1 MDRRHI
7 DRRHVVSGVLT
18 AVASAK
24 VVSRVVLVALL
35 LIPSLAAAQALPN
48 ISSLSVRYN
57 TRKATVK
64 PEGELKAQ
72 IDEVDRAIASANKL
86 GQVGEVRRQIARGLA
101 LLDGTAWTPALD
113 FQHSLALRSERTVAD
128 STVPYAVRLEQIYS
142 PAIEL
147 TPALSARVALKK
159 RLSPAR
165 PGAAAETVLVRKLGA
180 FDGMSRDLRESPFA
194 MELDVAGVDDGAYVL
209 ETEVLEGATPLATT
223 TLGVVLHKGLDA
235 RLRAL
240 ETAAAGVVADVRAD
254 VAYPADYIRNVNRGR
269 IALGTFSVG
278 AEIAAAEAVLA
289 AARGNKN
296 PFTGRTGDFERHYLL
311 EGANEIMPYRVYV
324 PKAYSA
330 AKGAP
335 LVIALHGLGGNEDS
349 FFDQYAKLPPQ
360 LAEKHGFLLAAPHGF
375 RVDGFYGSTIMGGDA
390 AARRR
395 VEYSEKDVM
404 EVLRLM
410 KANYKVDESRIYLI
424 GHSMGAIG
432 TWALGAKY
440 PDIWAALVPFS
451 GVGSPA
457 LAERMKA
464 IPQLVVHGDA
474 DATVNVRGS
483 RAMVAALKEAGA
495 TVTYLEIPGGSHT
508 DMVVPNLP
516 RAFEFLAGQR
526 KAPAAAT
533 QQ

>member
-1 MDRRHI
+1 MN
-7 DRRHVVSGVLT
+7 RRHVVSGFLT
-18 AVASAK
+18 TVASAK
-24 VVSRVVLVALL
+24 AVSRTVLIAFLL
-35 LIPSLAAAQALPN
+35 VPSLAAAQALPN
-48 ISSLSVRYN
+48 LSSLSVRYN

-64 PEGELKAQ
+64 PEGELKTQ
-72 IDEVDRAIASANKL
+72 IDEVDKEIAAANKL
-86 GQVGEVRRQIARGLA
+86 GRTGEVRRQIARGMA
-101 LLDGTAWTPALD
+101 LLDATAWTPVLD

-142 PAIEL
+142 PAIAL
-147 TPALSARVALKK
+147 APALSARVALKR
-159 RLSPAR
+159 RLPPAR
-165 PGAAAETVLVRKLGA
+165 PGAAAETVLVRELGA

-209 ETEVLEGATPLATT
+209 ETQVLEGGTPLATT

-278 AEIAAAEAVLA
+278 AEIAAAESVLA

-296 PFTGRTGDFERHYLL
+296 PFTGRTGDFERHYPLA
-311 EGANEIMPYRVYV
+311 GANEIMPYRVYV
-324 PKAYSA
+324 PKAYSPV
-330 AKGAP
+330 KGAP

-349 FFDQYAKLPPQ
+349 FFDQYSKLPPQ

-375 RVDGFYGSTIMGGDA
+375 RVDGFYGSSIMGGGDA

-395 VEYSEKDVM
+395 VEYSEMDVM

-410 KANYKVDESRIYLI
+410 KAHYKVDESRIYLI

-464 IPQLVVHGDA
+464 IPQLVVHGDN

-483 RAMVAALKEAGA
+483 RTMVAALQKAGA
-495 TVTYLEIPGGSHT
+495 NVTYLEIPGGSHT

-516 RAFEFLAGQR
+516 RAFAFLAGQR
-526 KAPAAAT
+526 KPMTAVT

>member
-1 MDRRHI
+1 MKR
-7 DRRHVVSGVLT
+7 LF
-18 AVASAK
+18 
-24 VVSRVVLVALL
+24 LALL

-64 PEGELKAQ
+64 PDGELKAQ
-72 IDEVDRAIASANKL
+72 IDAVDREIAAANKQ
-86 GQVGEVRRQIARGLA
+86 GRVGEVRRQIARGMA
-101 LLDGTAWTPALD
+101 LLDGASWTPQLD
-113 FQHSLALRSERTVAD
+113 YQHSLALRSERTVAD
-128 STVPYAVRLEQIYS
+128 SSVPYAMRLEQIYS
-142 PAIEL
+142 PATEL
-147 TPALSARVALKK
+147 TPALSAVVALKK
-159 RLSPAR
+159 RVPPAE
-165 PGAAAETVLVRKLGA
+165 PGAAAETVLVRELGV
-180 FDGMSRDLRESPFA
+180 FEGVSRDLRESPFA
-194 MELDVAGVDDGAYVL
+194 MEIDVAGVEDGAYVL
-209 ETEVLEGATPLATT
+209 ETQVLDGMAPLATT

-240 ETAAAGVVADVRAD
+240 ETASAGVVADVRAD

-269 IALGTFSVG
+269 ISLGTFSVG
-278 AEIAAAEAVLA
+278 AEIAAAEAILA
-289 AARGNKN
+289 AAKGSKN

-324 PKAYSA
+324 PKGYSP

-349 FFDQYAKLPPQ
+349 FFDQYSKLPPQ

-375 RVDGFYGSTIMGGDA
+375 RVDGFYGSPMMSTDA

-395 VEYSEKDVM
+395 AEYSEKDVM
-404 EVLRLM
+404 EVLRIM
-410 KANYKVDESRIYLI
+410 KATYKVDESRIYLI

-432 TWALGAKY
+432 TWALASKY

-457 LAERMKA
+457 LAERMKG
-464 IPQLVVHGDA
+464 IPQLVVHGDN
-474 DATVNVRGS
+474 DATVNVSGS
-483 RAMVAALKEAGA
+483 RNMVAALKKAGA
-495 TVTYLEIPGGSHT
+495 NVTYLEIPGGSHT

-516 RAFEFLAGQR
+516 KAFEFLAAQR
-526 KAPAAAT
+526 KGAPVAT
-533 QQ
+533 QQQ